1 VSHLSVL
8 DEETLEEELDEG
20 QGNESIRIRPTVSGP
35 LIDRVV
41 AMLRHTLQMSLF
53 GVDIVVE
60 KGTGR
65 YAIIDINAF
74 PGNIYNWNFPLI
86 IFYVFIDQIGEFQGL
101 LSLMIL
107 FYSCNLG
114 VFNKFVGRS
123 MLTSIKRDLGSRK
136 DRML

>member
-1 VSHLSVL
+1 LSVL

-20 QGNESIRIRPTVSGP
+20 QGNESIRVRPTVSGP

-74 PGNIYNWNFPLI
+74 PGNWSFDYFY
-86 IFYVFIDQIGEFQGL
+86 FYVSLIRYEKFQGL
-101 LSLMIL
+101 QS
-107 FYSCNLG
+107 
-114 VFNKFVGRS
+114 
-123 MLTSIKRDLGSRK
+123 
-136 DRML
+136 

>member
-1 VSHLSVL
+1 MSHLSVL

-74 PGNIYNWNFPLI
+74 PGNIYNWFFDYLYVSLI
-86 IFYVFIDQIGEFQGL
+86 
-101 LSLMIL
+101 
-107 FYSCNLG
+107 
-114 VFNKFVGRS
+114 R
-123 MLTSIKRDLGSRK
+123 
-136 DRML
+136 